1 MPTMSTPGP
10 IQRGL
15 SPPLSAPSA
24 QSWGTFL
31 VLVVLAAGTI
41 SCGGTDGSINAE
53 QFSGTWSIDEERSTD
68 ISPWNGLTVQIDA
81 SSSQLTL
88 ERIWG
93 GNYGV
98 TVNDSMTIPIDGEQQ
113 RVPMQQWPDNR
124 HIGASLA
131 SDSSKTVSA
140 EWLDNGRTL
149 RVTTR
154 LDVRISQGT
163 TRIRTY
169 SEYRISPNGG
179 TLTVLELR
187 STRPRPLHYTF
198 VPAESS

>member
-1 MPTMSTPGP
+1 MSIPGP
-10 IQRGL
+10 TQRGL
-15 SPPLSAPSA
+15 PCPKLTLSVP
-24 QSWGTFL
+24 SWGSVLFL
-31 VLVVLAAGTI
+31 LAFAVGTI
-41 SCGGTDGSINAE
+41 SCGEVDSSINAE
-53 QFSGTWSIDEERSTD
+53 PFNGTWSIDEERSTD

-81 SSSQLTL
+81 TPSQLIL
-88 ERIWG
+88 ERIWE

-98 TVNDSMTIPIDGEQQ
+98 TVNDSMTIPIDREQH

-140 EWLDNGRTL
+140 EWLDDGQTL

-163 TRIRTY
+163 TRIRSY
-169 SEYRISPNGG
+169 SEYRISPDGG

-187 STRPRPLHYTF
+187 STRPHPVRYTF
-198 VPAESS
+198 TPAESS